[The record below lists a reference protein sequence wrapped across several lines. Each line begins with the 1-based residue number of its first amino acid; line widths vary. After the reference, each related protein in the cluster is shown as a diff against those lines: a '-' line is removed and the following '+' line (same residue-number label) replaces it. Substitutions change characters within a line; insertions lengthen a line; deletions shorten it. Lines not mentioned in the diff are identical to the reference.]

1 MRVRASGMQIPGDA
15 SRLRIHIGANDT
27 FEGRPLV
34 DAIIAGAREF
44 GLAGATVRRGISGFG
59 DSSQIHQV
67 ELVLSHDLPV
77 VIDITD
83 EPDKID
89 AFLPIVQQLIGTGLV
104 TRDTVTVLRY
114 GAATKTQESAC

>member
-1 MRVRASGMQIPGDA
+1 MPRRTVAPARPNSRAPAMIASTSGRPSKVSFSPIWTRNLTPSRGMQIPSEGV
-15 SRLRIHIGANDT
+15 RLRVHIGENDT

-83 EPDKID
+83 
-89 AFLPIVQQLIGTGLV
+89 
-104 TRDTVTVLRY
+104 
-114 GAATKTQESAC
+114 

>member
-1 MRVRASGMQIPGDA
+1 
-15 SRLRIHIGANDT
+15 LRIHIGDNDT
-27 FEGRPLV
+27 FESRPLV
-34 DAIIAGAREF
+34 DAIIARAREF
-44 GLAGATVRRGISGFG
+44 GLAGATAWRGISGFG
-59 DSSQIHQV
+59 DSSHIHRV

-89 AFLPIVQQLIGTGLV
+89 AFLPIVQQMTGTGLV